1 MRTIR
6 RLYFY
11 AVTFVS
17 LEVVLWGL
25 IGLARSIF
33 HTSSVVTSGTDRLA
47 QALALIIVGV
57 PVFGF
62 HWWRSQRDAARDAD
76 EHASGVRAVFL
87 YAALLGTLIPI
98 VQNFLALANRALLG
112 TAHMDPR
119 LAFIGGAQTW
129 TDNLLAMLMNA
140 LVAAYFI
147 TVTRRDWMGSQPKE
161 SITLVRRIYR
171 YIWLIYGLV
180 MVVAGTQ
187 QTLRF
192 VLNLIPGPFGASI
205 RTAIINGVTLLVVG
219 TPIWFFSWKTIQDAL
234 TDPAERESFLR
245 LGILYFL
252 SLAGVLTVLT
262 AAGTLVDT
270 LLHLAFGFSMTTQ
283 QIISRINTP
292 LAIGIPLGGVWAYY
306 GRWLSRTITATPDT
320 TRRAGMRRLYF
331 YILSAIGLGAAFAGL
346 GYLLSFLI
354 NRIVIGT
361 AQLPAFTAGLAALV
375 TGLPLWLFTWLPMQA
390 EALAEGDAGD
400 HARRSLIRRIY
411 LYLALFIS
419 VVGGMAVAGNLLFQ
433 LLRSVLGQPQSNL
446 GATVLRLTAWL
457 FLYIGL
463 GIYQG
468 LTLSRDGKLA
478 SAALTAKHAAYPIL
492 LFDPGDGTFAR
503 DLAAAIRK
511 QTPHLPVTVQPVKQ
525 PVPADASARAVL
537 LPADVALDP
546 PESLRQWLG
555 QFNGSRLA
563 VPRGATEKPALSGAE
578 AWTLTGASLSDFN
591 QAALT
596 LRALAEGHEVRQ
608 KTATSGWMIVVYIA
622 AALFGFEVLMMLIS
636 LTVSFFLN

>member
-33 HTSSVVTSGTDRLA
+33 HTSNVVSSSTDRLA

-62 HWWRSQRDAARDAD
+62 HWWISQRDAARDAD

-112 TAHMDPR
+112 TAHMDTR

-147 TVTRRDWMGSQPKE
+147 TITRRDWTGSQPKE
-161 SITLVRRIYR
+161 SITLVRRMYR
-171 YIWLIYGLV
+171 YIWMLYGLV

-192 VLNLIPGPFGASI
+192 LLNLLSGPFGTNI
-205 RTAIINGVTLLVVG
+205 RTALVNGMTLLVVG
-219 TPIWFFSWKTIQDAL
+219 TPIWFFAWKTIQEAL
-234 TDPAERESFLR
+234 TDSTERESFLR

-270 LLHLAFGFSMTTQ
+270 LLHLAFGASLTTQ
-283 QIISRINTP
+283 QIVSRINTP
-292 LAIGIPLGGVWAYY
+292 LAIGIPLGGVWSYY
-306 GRWLSRTITATPDT
+306 GHWLTRTMTETPDT
-320 TRRAGMRRLYF
+320 TRRSGMRRLYF
-331 YILSAIGLGAAFAGL
+331 YILSAIGLGAAFTGL

-354 NRIVIGT
+354 NRLVIGT
-361 AQLPAFTAGLAALV
+361 AQLPALTGGLAAIV
-375 TGLPLWLFTWLPMQA
+375 TGLPLWLFTWLPMQT

-446 GATVLRLTAWL
+446 GATVLRLAAWL
-457 FLYIGL
+457 LLYFGL
-463 GIYQG
+463 GIYHG
-468 LTLSRDGKLA
+468 LTLGRDGKLA
-478 SAALTAKHAAYPIL
+478 SAALTAKHAAYPVL
-492 LFDPGDGTFAR
+492 LFDPGDGPFAR
-503 DLAAAIRK
+503 DLAAAIQK
-511 QTPHLPVTVQPVKQ
+511 QTPHLPVTVHAVNQPI
-525 PVPADASARAVL
+525 PADASARAVL
-537 LPADVALDP
+537 LPTDVALDP

-555 QFNGSRLA
+555 QFSGSRLA
-563 VPRGATEKPALSGAE
+563 VPRGVSGK
-578 AWTLTGASLSDFN
+578 WTLTGTFASDFN
-591 QAALT
+591 HAALA

-608 KTATSGWMIVVYIA
+608 KTGSSGWMIVVYIA
-622 AALFGFEVLMMLIS
+622 AALFGLESLMMLIS
-636 LTVSFFLN
+636 LTVSLFLN

>member
-33 HTSSVVTSGTDRLA
+33 HTSSVVSSSADRLA
-47 QALALIIVGV
+47 QALALILVGV

-98 VQNFLALANRALLG
+98 VQNFLALANRTLLG
-112 TAHMDPR
+112 TAHMDTR

-147 TVTRRDWMGSQPKE
+147 TVTRRDWSGSQPKE
-161 SITLVRRIYR
+161 SLTFVRRIYR
-171 YIWLIYGLV
+171 YIWMLYGLV

-192 VLNLIPGPFGASI
+192 VLNLIPGPYGTNI
-205 RTAIINGVTLLVVG
+205 RTALVNGVTLLIVG
-219 TPIWFFSWKTIQDAL
+219 TPIWFFAWKTIQDAL
-234 TDPAERESFLR
+234 TDPTERESFLR

-262 AAGTLVDT
+262 AAGALVDT
-270 LLHLAFGFSMTTQ
+270 LLRLVFGYSMTTQ
-283 QIISRINTP
+283 QIVSRINTP
-292 LAIGIPLGGVWAYY
+292 LAISVPLGGVWAYY
-306 GRWLSRTITATPDT
+306 GRWLTRTITEIPDT

-331 YILSAIGLGAAFAGL
+331 YILSAIGLGAAFTGL
-346 GYLLSFLI
+346 GYLVSFLI

-361 AQLPAFTAGLAALV
+361 AQLPALTAGLAAIV
-375 TGLPLWLFTWLPMQA
+375 TGLPLWLFTWLPMQT

-419 VVGGMAVAGNLLFQ
+419 VVGGMVVAGNLLFQ
-433 LLRSVLGQPQSNL
+433 VLRSVLGQPQANL
-446 GATVLRLTAWL
+446 GATVLRLAAWL
-457 FLYIGL
+457 FLYVEL
-463 GIYQG
+463 GIYHG
-468 LTLSRDGKLA
+468 LTLGRDGKLA
-478 SAALTAKHAAYPIL
+478 SAALTARHAAYPVL
-492 LFDPGDGTFAR
+492 LFDPGDGTAFVR
-503 DLAAAIRK
+503 DIASAIQK
-511 QTPHLPVTVQPVKQ
+511 QTPHLPVTVHPVDQ

-563 VPRGATEKPALSGAE
+563 VPRE
-578 AWTLTGASLSDFN
+578 AMSKWTLTGTSQSDFN
-591 QAALT
+591 HAALT
-596 LRALAEGHEVRQ
+596 LRALAEGHEVRS
-608 KTATSGWMIVVYIA
+608 KKGSSGWMIVVYIA
-622 AALFGFEVLMMLIS
+622 AALFGIEVLFLLIS
-636 LTVSFFLN
+636 LVSSLL

>member
-11 AVTFVS
+11 AVAFVS

-62 HWWRSQRDAARDAD
+62 HWWRSQRDAVRDPD
-76 EHASGVRAVFL
+76 EHASGVRTVFL

-98 VQNFLALANRALLG
+98 VQNFLALANRTLLG
-112 TAHMDPR
+112 TAHMDVR

-147 TVTRRDWMGSQPKE
+147 TVTRRDWTGSQPKE
-161 SITLVRRIYR
+161 SLTFVRRIYR
-171 YIWLIYGLV
+171 YIWLLYGLI

-192 VLNLIPGPFGASI
+192 VLDLVPGQFGAGV
-205 RTAIINGVTLLVVG
+205 RTSLVNGVTLLLVG
-219 TPIWFFSWKTIQDAL
+219 TPIWFFAWKTIQDSL
-234 TDPAERESFLR
+234 SDLVERESSLR

-252 SLAGVLTVLT
+252 SLAGVLSVLT

-270 LLHLAFGFSMTTQ
+270 LLHLAFGTSLSVQ
-283 QIISRINTP
+283 QVFARINGS
-292 LAIGIPLGGVWAYY
+292 LSIGIPLGGVWAYY
-306 GRWLSRTITATPDT
+306 GHWLTRTITAVPDT
-320 TRRAGMRRLYF
+320 ARRAGMRRLYF
-331 YILSAIGLGAAFAGL
+331 YILSAIGLGAGFTGM

-361 AQLPAFTAGLAALV
+361 AQLPALTGGLAAIV
-375 TGLPLWLFTWLPMQA
+375 TGVPLWLFTWLPMQI

-400 HARRSLIRRIY
+400 HARRSLIRKIY
-411 LYLALFIS
+411 LYVALFAS
-419 VVGGMAVAGNLLFQ
+419 VVGGMVVAGNLMFQ
-433 LLRSVLGQPQSNL
+433 LLRSMLGQPQSNM
-446 GATVLRLTAWL
+446 GATVLRLAAWL
-457 FLYIGL
+457 FLYVGL
-463 GIYQG
+463 GIYHG
-468 LTLSRDGKLA
+468 VTLGRDNKLA
-478 SAALTAKHAAYPIL
+478 SAALSAQHAAYPVL

-503 DLAAAIRK
+503 DLASAIQK
-511 QTPHLPVTVQPVKQ
+511 QAPRLPVMIHPLDQ
-525 PVPADASARAVL
+525 PVPADASVRAVL

-546 PESLRQWLG
+546 PESLRSWLA
-555 QFNGSRLA
+555 QFQGSRLA
-563 VPRGATEKPALSGAE
+563 VPRSAE
-578 AWTLTGASLSDFN
+578 GRWTLTGMPASDFN
-591 QAALT
+591 HAALA
-596 LRALAEGHEVRQ
+596 LRQLAEGHEIRPRMG
-608 KTATSGWMIVVYIA
+608 ASGWMIVIYIA
-622 AALFGFEVLMMLIS
+622 AALFGLELLLALIS
-636 LTVSFFLN
+636 LAGSFFFR

>member
-33 HTSSVVTSGTDRLA
+33 HTGNVVTSGTDRLA

-62 HWWRSQRDAARDAD
+62 HWWMSQRDAARDAD

-147 TVTRRDWMGSQPKE
+147 TVTRRDWTGSQPKE
-161 SITLVRRIYR
+161 SITLVRRMYR

-192 VLNLIPGPFGASI
+192 VLNLVPGPFGASI
-205 RTAIINGVTLLVVG
+205 RTALVNGVTLLIVG
-219 TPIWFFSWKTIQDAL
+219 TPIWFFAWKSIQDAL
-234 TDPAERESFLR
+234 TDPGERESFLR

-270 LLHLAFGFSMTTQ
+270 LLRLAFGFFMPTQ

-306 GRWLSRTITATPDT
+306 GRWLTRTITATPDT
-320 TRRAGMRRLYF
+320 ARRAGMRRLYF
-331 YILSAIGLGAAFAGL
+331 YILSAIGLGAGFTGL
-346 GYLLSFLI
+346 GFLMSFII
-354 NRIVIGT
+354 NRLVIGT
-361 AQLPAFTAGLAALV
+361 AQLPALTGGLAALV
-375 TGLPLWLFTWLPMQA
+375 TGLPLWLFTWLPMQT

-411 LYLALFIS
+411 LYLALFVS
-419 VVGGMAVAGNLLFQ
+419 VVGGMIAAVDLLFQ
-433 LLRSVLGQPQSNL
+433 LIRALLGQPQSHL
-446 GATVLRLTAWL
+446 ADQLLRLAALLLL
-457 FLYIGL
+457 FVGL
-463 GIYQG
+463 GIYHG
-468 LTLSRDGKLA
+468 LTLGRDGKLA
-478 SAALTAKHAAYPIL
+478 SAALTAKHAAYPVL
-492 LFDPGDGTFAR
+492 LFDPGDSTFAR
-503 DLAAAIRK
+503 DLTAAIQK
-511 QTPHLPVTVQPVKQ
+511 QTPRLPVTVQPVDQ
-525 PVPADASARAVL
+525 PVAADASARAVL

-546 PESLRQWLG
+546 PESLRQWLS

-563 VPRGATEKPALSGAE
+563 VPRGATNK
-578 AWTLTGASLSDFN
+578 WTLTCASASDFN
-591 QAALT
+591 QAVNLPRDT
-596 LRALAEGHEVRQ
+596 KSGRRRAHPVG
-608 KTATSGWMIVVYIA
+608 
-622 AALFGFEVLMMLIS
+622 
-636 LTVSFFLN
+636 